1 MLLAAASSLGT
12 WMRLLLQAKHQ
23 ARGDATDPLLS
34 AKHTA
39 SLQVPN
45 WSRIGRL
52 KRSKFPN
59 LRGGGHTF
67 GGGAGAG
74 MLAALSGQQLP
85 ACGFMRP
92 SSG

>member
-1 MLLAAASSLGT
+1 MPQTLF
-12 WMRLLLQAKHQ
+12 
-23 ARGDATDPLLS
+23 S
-34 AKHTA
+34 ACTA

-59 LRGGGHTF
+59 LGGGGHTF

-85 ACGFMRP
+85 ARVIQGAAIWLRSIQP
-92 SSG
+92 LN